1 MRSCFRILFEGFL
14 AGPGAFSRLHFLV
27 VSLDSRESQ
36 VIIAE
41 GQVDFVA
48 ARPGLHFVVPFAA
61 SERIRIL
68 EVPQLNVNH
77 AAGTCS
83 PFFKAD
89 LMFEALPV
97 RFLVKHAAMIDN

>member
-1 MRSCFRILFEGFL
+1 MSLN
-14 AGPGAFSRLHFLV
+14 FLV
-27 VSLDSRESQ
+27 ASLDSRESQ

-48 ARPGLHFVVPFAA
+48 ARPGHHFVVPIAA

-68 EVPQLNVNH
+68 KVPHLNVNH
-77 AAGTCS
+77 AAGTCC

-89 LMFEALPV
+89 FMFEALPV
-97 RFLVKHAAMIDN
+97 RFLVKYAAMIDN